1 MRDESAVGRAAPFVD
16 PTFRAFLAVRTLSTT
31 DGSQPEIHATRIRKA
46 RIAAFRVGDV
56 QSETNF
62 SHGEKELFASVVDS
76 IFRGLF
82 FFRAVY
88 DDRPTTL
95 H

>member
-1 MRDESAVGRAAPFVD
+1 MRDESAVGRAAPSVD

-62 SHGEKELFASVVDS
+62 SLREKVASVDS
-76 IFRGLF
+76 LFRGLF

-88 DDRPTTL
+88 DDGRTSL

>member
-1 MRDESAVGRAAPFVD
+1 MSLDVRDESAVGRAAPFVD

-62 SHGEKELFASVVDS
+62 SLREKELFGECRFIIPRFV
-76 IFRGLF
+76 LF
-82 FFRAVY
+82 SR
-88 DDRPTTL
+88 RI
-95 H
+95 